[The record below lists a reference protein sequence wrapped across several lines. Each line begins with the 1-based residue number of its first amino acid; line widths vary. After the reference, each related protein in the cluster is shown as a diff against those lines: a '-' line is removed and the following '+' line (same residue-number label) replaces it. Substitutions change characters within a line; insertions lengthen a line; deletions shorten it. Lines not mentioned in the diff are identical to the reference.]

1 MHLHEPPL
9 AGRLASLL
17 YATAAVGTLLAS
29 VFIAEGRAVL
39 VGFGALAGLVAGAL
53 WYLPWARL
61 PRAALHAVPVV
72 SLSLLG
78 VFLHSY
84 GEPTLRQ
91 GYIFAMVFCWIGL
104 CLDRR
109 SGVFYAV
116 ATALMVGGIVG
127 AGLGW
132 QAGVGLG
139 LPIAAEFAAIVALM
153 VWLRQV
159 LARSMAATE
168 QAHGETAA
176 RTAELQRLCGVV
188 EGEVRALLRN
198 AAAVSD
204 EADATRQLAQH
215 LEGALGGVADE
226 ADRSASAA
234 QAVAQR
240 TAGTSEVVARLAQS
254 SDEIRSVV
262 ADVAGL
268 AEQSNLLALNATI
281 EAARAGAAGRGF
293 AIVANEVKELA
304 QQTTA
309 AARDIEA
316 KVAAIAEAVGSA
328 TGALDGVTAA
338 VQDIAEHQR
347 AVASAVQV
355 QSDAARSIVVSGARS
370 ADGSSA
376 ITSSIGTLQG
386 LLPDH

>member
-1 MHLHEPPL
+1 
-9 AGRLASLL
+9 
-17 YATAAVGTLLAS
+17 
-29 VFIAEGRAVL
+29 
-39 VGFGALAGLVAGAL
+39 
-53 WYLPWARL
+53 
-61 PRAALHAVPVV
+61 
-72 SLSLLG
+72 
-78 VFLHSY
+78 
-84 GEPTLRQ
+84 
-91 GYIFAMVFCWIGL
+91 
-104 CLDRR
+104 
-109 SGVFYAV
+109 
-116 ATALMVGGIVG
+116 
-127 AGLGW
+127 
-132 QAGVGLG
+132 
-139 LPIAAEFAAIVALM
+139 
-153 VWLRQV
+153 
-159 LARSMAATE
+159 
-168 QAHGETAA
+168 
-176 RTAELQRLCGVV
+176 
-188 EGEVRALLRN
+188 
-198 AAAVSD
+198 AVSD